1 MLGDAIKLV
10 ICLVATLGVGFA
22 GSLFTAPAVVDTWYA
37 ALRKPAFTPP
47 AWLFAPVWT
56 ALYVMMA
63 VAAFLVWRAGASSR
77 WILPALIAF
86 AVQLGLN
93 FLWSVIFFGWKQ
105 PGWAMLDIVALWI
118 MIAVTMALFARA
130 SAPACWLLAPYI
142 VWVTFASVLNFEI
155 WRLNR

>member
-10 ICLVATLGVGFA
+10 TCLAVTLGVSFA
-22 GSLFTAPAVVDTWYA
+22 GSLYTTPAVNTWYA
-37 ALRKPAFTPP
+37 ALRKPPFTPP
-47 AWLFAPVWT
+47 AWVFAPVWI

-63 VAAFLVWRAGASSR
+63 LAAFLVWRVGARSR
-77 WILPALIAF
+77 WVVAALIGF

-105 PGWAMLDIVALWI
+105 PGWAMVDIIALWI
-118 MIAVTMALFARA
+118 MIAATMVLFARV
-130 SAPACWLLAPYI
+130 SAPASWLLAPYI
-142 VWVTFASVLNFEI
+142 IWVTFASVLNFEI